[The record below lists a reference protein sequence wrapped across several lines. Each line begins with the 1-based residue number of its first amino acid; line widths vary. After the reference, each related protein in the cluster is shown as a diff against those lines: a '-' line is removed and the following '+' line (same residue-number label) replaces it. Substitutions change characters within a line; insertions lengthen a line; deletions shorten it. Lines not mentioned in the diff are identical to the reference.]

1 MLSRNDNPLGMKLN
15 FATDSNFNFAIDNPF
30 ISSWNKNGNIVPPS
44 GNFFLLSDGS
54 NFLLSDNTNFL
65 LS

>member
-1 MLSRNDNPLGMKLN
+1 MHSHNDNPLGIKLN
-15 FATDSNFNFAIDNPF
+15 FATDSNFDFATDNPF
-30 ISSWNKNGNIVPPS
+30 IARSSNFVPIIPPS

-54 NFLLSDNTNFL
+54 DFLLSDGSKLL